1 MKLVIISHTE
11 HYKTADGTIVGW
23 GPTVNEINHLTAVFN
38 EIVHVAMLHR
48 GEAPPSALPYTDTA
62 ISFVGLPAVGGA
74 GIQAKW
80 QVIQAASRVIR
91 VVSEQLRT
99 ADYFQL
105 RTPTGIGVYLI
116 PYLTYFSNTKG
127 WYKYAG
133 NWNQERPPLGYRIQ
147 RKLLQLQ
154 SRPVTINGRWP
165 QQPKH
170 CLSFENPCLEDVDIE
185 IGKAVAALKHL
196 DGAINFCYVG
206 RLESPK
212 GVGRIIEALSGMDAT
227 LKSRIG
233 TVHLVGD
240 GAERMAFEQMAKNSD
255 LSFIF
260 HGFLARDA
268 VFEIYKVCH
277 GFLMPTTA
285 SEGFP
290 KVLAEA
296 MAFGCVPIVSNVS
309 AVGHYISSGVH
320 GFVMDKVDIPNIQ
333 STIQCFMNLSA
344 LEYNNLKQHG
354 LQLIQQFTFAYYNA
368 HIKEEILDTV

>member
-23 GPTVNEINHLTAVFN
+23 GPTVNEINHLTAVFD
-38 EIVHVAMLHR
+38 EIVHVAMLHH

-62 ISFVGLPAVGGA
+62 ISFVGLPAVGGV

-80 QVIQAASRVIR
+80 QVIQAVLRVIR
-91 VVSEQLRT
+91 VVSEQLKT

-133 NWNQERPPLGYRIQ
+133 NWNQEQPPLGYRIQ

-196 DGAINFCYVG
+196 DGVINFCYVG

-309 AVGHYISSGVH
+309 AIGHYISSGVH
-320 GFVMDKVDIPNIQ
+320 GFVMDTVDIPNIQ
-333 STIQCFMNLSA
+333 SNIQCFMNLKAS
-344 LEYNNLKQHG
+344 EYNNLKQHG
-354 LQLIQQFTFAYYNA
+354 LQLVQQFTFAYYNA
-368 HIKEEILDTV
+368 HIKEAILDTV